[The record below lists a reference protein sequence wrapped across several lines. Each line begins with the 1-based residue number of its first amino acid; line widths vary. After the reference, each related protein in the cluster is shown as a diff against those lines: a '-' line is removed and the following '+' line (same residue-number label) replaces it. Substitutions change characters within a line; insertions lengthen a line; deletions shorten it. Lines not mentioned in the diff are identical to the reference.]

1 MHKGIKYAIL
11 AAAAYELVVGMSELL
26 WVSTQ
31 NKTLA
36 KIAAYP
42 SAASVAD
49 ASISA
54 SFPQSAHN
62 IEGAIDVA
70 IAAIAGYVVMR

>member
-1 MHKGIKYAIL
+1 MNKGIKYAIL
-11 AAAAYELVVGMSELL
+11 AAAAYELAVGVSELL

-36 KIAAYP
+36 KIAGYP
-42 SAASVAD
+42 SVASAVD
-49 ASISA
+49 GSIAA

-70 IAAIAGYVVMR
+70 IAAIAGYIALK